1 MLRQGNLGGELFS
14 RTILG
19 RTLAQSVN
27 SSKRK
32 NQRQEKIDD
41 QTKFC

>member
-19 RTLAQSVN
+19 TTVAESVT

-32 NQRQEKIDD
+32 KATTGKD
-41 QTKFC
+41 